1 MKQRIEKWWDSF
13 LSLKW
18 WVQAIII
25 AVVAVG
31 IHNYVLHQEVTM
43 PKGTGTYGSKVGR
56 PPMKNKKKKKKKKK
70 KQTMSGYTTSTTIKE
85 LIGTRRR
92 KPLKANVRKKRK
104 KRSKNKTKR

>member
-25 AVVAVG
+25 AVVAIG
-31 IHNYVLHQEVTM
+31 FHNYILHQEVIM
-43 PKGTGTYGSKVGR
+43 PKGIGTYGSNVGR
-56 PPMKNKKKKKKKKK
+56 PPMKKKKK
-70 KQTMSGYTTSTTIKE
+70 KQTMSGYTTSNTIKE

-104 KRSKNKTKR
+104 KRTKNKTKR